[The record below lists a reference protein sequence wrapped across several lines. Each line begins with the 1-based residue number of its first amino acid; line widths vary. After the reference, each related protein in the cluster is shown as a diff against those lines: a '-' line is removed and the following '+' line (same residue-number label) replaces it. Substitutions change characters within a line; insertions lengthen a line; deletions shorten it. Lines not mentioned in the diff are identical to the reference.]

1 MRQALNAIPL
11 FKNLQDDDLDSIAAL
26 LKQISYAKGQTIFKQ
41 GDMGNA
47 MYIVGS
53 GQVVVWDEKANEALA
68 YLGPGSFVGEIALLL
83 SEPRSASLRVAIDA
97 NLFVLEK
104 DAFNQLLAERPQ
116 IAIHMTRELSQRL
129 VKTSKKHYKTRTHR
143 IAAIWGTDPKGELLE
158 TLTKHNK
165 KPIAVLALSPATVP
179 AHCRNYATVTILPPD
194 TINAENLAAR
204 LSNFI
209 EQFSHI
215 IILLPPNISPLAQ
228 RTLKLADVVISID
241 ETPAWLKANAGKTKL
256 WESSTKTGALSRIA
270 RRLTGSSVG
279 LALSSGGGK
288 GLAHLGVMKVLR
300 DENIPVDMVAGTSA
314 GAFFGIH
321 FAMGRSGDEIVGFAN
336 ELQNY
341 NRWVNWDINIPP
353 RSAILKGAKARNLIA
368 NMVEN
373 KNFEDLEIP
382 FYCVAADIH
391 TGEPVVFE
399 KGSVADAIRAS
410 LSIPMLA
417 DPWKID
423 HRYFIDGAFV
433 NPIPAKLLRRKG
445 ADIVIA
451 SSVIQP
457 LNANVGANDE
467 TIIMNRPKPRTKP
480 NFLKIITNIQN
491 IVENQLVNSQL
502 DAIDVMI
509 HTSGAGVEHALDFK
523 AAEQLIAAGSAAARA
538 QLPTIKAAIAA
549 ASED

>member
-26 LKQISYAKGQTIFKQ
+26 LKQISYTKGQIIFKQ

-53 GQVVVWDEKANEALA
+53 GQVVVWDEKAGEALA

-83 SEPRSASLRVAIDA
+83 AEPRSASLRVAIDA
-97 NLFVLEK
+97 NLYVLEK

-116 IAIHMTRELSQRL
+116 IAIQMTRELSQRL
-129 VKTSKKHYKTRTHR
+129 VKTSKKHYKTRKHR
-143 IAAIWGTDPKGELLE
+143 IAAVWGTDPKGELLE
-158 TLTKHNK
+158 TLTKHRK
-165 KPIAVLALSPATVP
+165 KPIGLLALDSGTIPE
-179 AHCRNYATVTILPPD
+179 HCKNHANVTLLPQD
-194 TINAENLAAR
+194 NITANNLAAR

-209 EQFSHI
+209 ENFSYI
-215 IILLPPNISPLAQ
+215 IILLPSEMTALAN
-228 RTLKLADVVISID
+228 RTLKLADVIISIN
-241 ETPAWLKANAGKTKL
+241 ETPTWLKTEVGREKL
-256 WESSTKTGALSRIA
+256 WESSTEKGALSRIA

-314 GAFFGIH
+314 GAFFGVH
-321 FAMGRSGDEIVGFAN
+321 FAMGRSGDEIISFAD
-336 ELQNY
+336 ELQKY

-368 NMVEN
+368 HMVED
-373 KNFEDLEIP
+373 KNFEDLELP

-391 TGEPVVFE
+391 TGDTVVFE

-423 HRYFIDGAFV
+423 YRYFIDGAFV
-433 NPIPAKLLRRKG
+433 NPIPAKLLRKKG
-445 ADIVIA
+445 ADVVIA

-467 TIIMNRPKPRTKP
+467 TLIMSRPKPRKKP
-480 NFLKIITNIQN
+480 NFLTIITNIQN
-491 IVENQLVNSQL
+491 IVENQLVSSQL

-509 HTSGAGVEHALDFK
+509 HTGANVEHALDFK
-523 AAEQLIAAGSAAARA
+523 AARQLIAAGEAAARI

>member
-41 GDMGNA
+41 GDMGDA

-53 GQVVVWDEKANEALA
+53 GQVVVWDEKAHEALA

-83 SEPRSASLRVAIDA
+83 AEPRSASLHVAIDA
-97 NLFVLEK
+97 NLYVLEK

-116 IAIHMTRELSQRL
+116 VAIHMTRELSQRL
-129 VKTSKKHYKTRTHR
+129 VKTSKKHYKTRSHR
-143 IAAIWGTDPKGELLE
+143 IAAIWGKDPQGELLE
-158 TLTKHNK
+158 TLTKYRK
-165 KPIAVLALSPATVP
+165 KPIAVLALSPATIP
-179 AHCRNYATVTILPPD
+179 EYCRNQPNISILSED
-194 TINAENLAAR
+194 GITANNLAAR
-204 LSNFI
+204 LSNVI
-209 EQFSHI
+209 ENFSHV
-215 IILLPPNISPLAQ
+215 IILLPSEISHIAR
-228 RTLKLADVVISID
+228 RTLKLADIIISIN
-241 ETPAWLKANAGKTKL
+241 TAPAWLKANVGKEKL
-256 WESSTKTGALSRIA
+256 WESDTKQGSLSRIG
-270 RRLTGSSVG
+270 RRLMGSSVG

-314 GAFFGIH
+314 GAFFGVH
-321 FAMGRSGDEIVGFAN
+321 FAMGRSGDEIIGFAN
-336 ELQNY
+336 ELQKY

-368 NMVEN
+368 NMVDN
-373 KNFEDLEIP
+373 KNFEDLALP

-391 TGEPVVFE
+391 TGDTVVFE

-433 NPIPAKLLRRKG
+433 NPIPAKLLRKKG

-457 LNANVGANDE
+457 LSANVGANDE
-467 TIIMNRPKPRTKP
+467 TMIVSRPKPRTKP

-491 IVENQLVNSQL
+491 IVENQLVSSQL
-502 DAIDVMI
+502 EAIDVMI
-509 HTSGAGVEHALDFK
+509 HTGAAVEHALDFK
-523 AAEQLIAAGSAAARA
+523 AAQQLIAAGEAAARA
-538 QLPTIKAAIAA
+538 QLPTIRAAIAA
-549 ASED
+549 ASKD